1 MIKGKSA
8 QHVILNS
15 NQIETLIYSSVRNTE
30 DVIIESGEKIY
41 NNFIITLILGIVF
54 EEAFPEYNL
63 KDIDAN
69 DYSVSDF
76 YTSHMVDSLAPF
88 GVDIFRL
95 DNKETK
101 EKLWGLTLAV
111 NQKNIGDFVQALA
124 EIDSFWN
131 ELDQEE
137 GIQNEPSKDAV
148 LIAGNDTVN

>member
-1 MIKGKSA
+1 MIKGKGA
-8 QHVILNS
+8 QYIVLNS
-15 NQIETLIYSSVRNTE
+15 SQVETLIYSSIRNTE

-54 EEAFPEYNL
+54 EKAFPEYNL
-63 KDIDAN
+63 KDIEPN
-69 DYSVSDF
+69 EYNVEDF
-76 YTSHMVDSLAPF
+76 YISHMIEPLASF

-95 DNKETK
+95 NNKENK

-111 NQKNIGDFVQALA
+111 NQKNIGDFAQALA
-124 EIDSFWN
+124 EIDTFWN

-137 GIQNEPSKDAV
+137 GMQNEPSKDAV